1 MSAGATTALEV
12 AGLRVDHTA
21 SGRPIVDDVSFAVE
35 AGTVLALVGESGSG
49 KTTVAMAL
57 LGYARPGARVA
68 DGKVVIGG
76 TDIVSLSDAARR
88 RVRGTMT
95 SYVGQDPANS
105 MDPSMRIGKQMR
117 ELLATHDIEGPH
129 AEQRIA
135 EYLGRVA
142 LPADSVFLR
151 RYPHQLSGGQIQRVL
166 LAMALAVEPSLVVLD
181 EPTTSLDVKVQQE
194 VLSIIRH
201 LKHSANA
208 ALVYVSHDLA
218 VVSEIADH
226 VAVMYGGRIVEQA
239 PARQLFADP
248 QHPYTARLLG
258 SVPRIT
264 PERRS
269 LQQIAGTAV
278 GVLDRPAG
286 CPFQPRCTVAL
297 DACAEMPAFHVVATN
312 HVVRCFNAGADRPT
326 TTIVAADA
334 DLRTAG
340 TDSDLLAI
348 RSLSARTRRAT
359 RSSTTSA
366 CGSPTTSASASSA
379 SRGVGRR
386 RWRDAS
392 WVCMRNEA
400 AKSCSTVS
408 RSRRRRASVPATS
421 SATSRSCSRTRRP
434 RSTPRRPC
442 SGACST

>member
-117 ELLATHDIEGPH
+117 ELLATHDIEGPR

-142 LPADSVFLR
+142 LPADSAFLR

-201 LKHSANA
+201 LKHNANA

-239 PARQLFADP
+239 PAGQLFADP

-297 DACAEMPAFHVVATN
+297 DACAEMPAFHVVSTN

-326 TTIVAADA
+326 TTIVAAEVDP
-334 DLRTAG
+334 RTAA
-340 TDSDLLAI
+340 TDADLLAI
-348 RSLSARTRRAT
+348 RSLSARYSSGDPIVHDIDLRIAHNECLGIVGESGSGKTTLARCIVGSARAT
-359 RSSTTSA
+359 K
-366 CGSPTTSASASSA
+366 
-379 SRGVGRR
+379 RR
-386 RWRDAS
+386 DPA
-392 WVCMRNEA
+392 
-400 AKSCSTVS
+400 
-408 RSRRRRASVPATS
+408 RRCPARVLGARAFP
-421 SATSRSCSRTRRP
+421 
-434 RSTPRRPC
+434 
-442 SGACST
+442 